1 MAFTPNFEV
10 FANDA
15 RDAVNTAMDASV
27 TSLVVKDA
35 STFPTTGNFR
45 VNIGTEI
52 MLVTAVSGATFTVV
66 RGHEGTVAAAHS
78 VDDVVTGIVTA
89 GAIEQMAKDY
99 VPLWKNTPQLGSLT
113 NGAGANLTT
122 TDFTWVNQ
130 GSAVVTDINQ
140 GIKITTPRT
149 IALAVRGQVMSA
161 PTAPYTITAAFG
173 HSNTAPRG
181 STDLPWIGLGFRET
195 ASSKLSNIR
204 VHGNG
209 ISLTNYT
216 NPTTAS
222 ATPLNIAFYTKQ
234 IDRYYLKIEDDNTNI
249 KYFFSNNGSEW
260 LELFSELR
268 GAFFTTAPDQVGFF
282 TNGRW
287 VVTLGNET
295 DHDGLLLHWSEG

>member
-1 MAFTPNFEV
+1 MAHIPNFEV

-15 RDAVNTAMDASV
+15 RDAVNTAMNASV
-27 TSLVVKDA
+27 TSLVVKSA

-45 VNIGTEI
+45 VIIGTEI

-66 RGHEGTVAAAHS
+66 RGHEGTTATTHAAE
-78 VDDVVTGIVTA
+78 DVVTGIVTS

-113 NGAGANLTT
+113 NAAGTNLLS
-122 TDFTWVNQ
+122 TDFTWINQ
-130 GSAVVTDINQ
+130 GSAVVTDIFQ
-140 GIKITTPRT
+140 GIKVTTDRT
-149 IALAVRGQVMSA
+149 ATLSVRSLVKTASA
-161 PTAPYTITAAFG
+161 APYTITAAFG

-216 NPTTAS
+216 SPTVAS

-234 IDRYYLKIEDDNTNI
+234 IDRYYLKIEDDNTNV
-249 KYFFSNNGSEW
+249 KYYFSNNGIEW
-260 LELFSELR
+260 LLLFSELR

-282 TNGRW
+282 TNGVW
-287 VVTLGNET
+287 VAALGSGT